1 MPADISEARA
11 RRRAR
16 IAAKR
21 KEEGAPSKGLPL
33 PTPSKAPEIKK
44 SSEDL
49 VEDIKKLPKKGTKAY
64 YQSDAIEVNRAGI
77 KVDKETGITYEAIG
91 RVDVDAS
98 TGRPI
103 KKVDIGDD
111 LIAAAERFIPHAR
124 VPVSKEEVARL
135 RAKKARDDIRK
146 SKEREA
152 YLNDIG
158 ALAKE
163 AKESKFY
170 DPEEDED

>member
-21 KEEGAPSKGLPL
+21 NEEGTPSTGLPL
-33 PTPSKAPEIKK
+33 PTQAPELKK

-64 YQSDAIEVNRAGI
+64 YESDAIEVNRSGI

-98 TGRPI
+98 TGRPV

-135 RAKKARDDIRK
+135 RAKKVKDDIRK

-163 AKESKFY
+163 AKEPDFY
-170 DPEEDED
+170 DPEKDED